1 MVSKVS
7 KIEDLEFYINDKI
20 NNKSIDKKN
29 INVKVENNLHIF
41 DGSADI
47 TTSIELRTRNNNELI
62 LKEKLRMVFEGDFK
76 DYKQYYKSQDE
87 NDRKKLIDLSVRLSI
102 EINSTIRGILF
113 VKTKDYPMLSQIY
126 LPLMDEQYLRMQIN
140 EDIK

>member
-20 NNKSIDKKN
+20 NRKSIEKKN
-29 INVKVENNLHIF
+29 ISIRVENSLNLF

-47 TTSIELRTRNNNELI
+47 TTSIEFITREKKDLI
-62 LKEKLRMVFEGDFK
+62 LKEKLRMVFEGDFRE
-76 DYKQYYKSQDE
+76 YNQYQKSQNEDE
-87 NDRKKLIDLSVRLSI
+87 KKKLIDLSVRLSI

-113 VKTKDYPMLSQIY
+113 LKTKDYPMLSQIY
-126 LPLMDEQYLRMQIN
+126 LPLIDEKNLRMQIN

>member
-20 NNKSIDKKN
+20 NKKIDKKN
-29 INVKVENNLHIF
+29 ICIKVENNLHVS

-47 TTSIELRTRNNNELI
+47 TTSMEFRTRDKNDLI
-62 LKEKLRMVFEGDFK
+62 LKEKLRMIFEGDFK
-76 DYKQYYKSQDE
+76 EYSQCYKSQNE
-87 NDRKKLIDLSVRLSI
+87 NDKKKLIDLSVRLSI

-113 VKTKDYPMLSQIY
+113 IKTKDHPMLSQIY
-126 LPLMDEQYLRMQIN
+126 LPLIDDSNLRMQIN
-140 EDIK
+140 DDIK